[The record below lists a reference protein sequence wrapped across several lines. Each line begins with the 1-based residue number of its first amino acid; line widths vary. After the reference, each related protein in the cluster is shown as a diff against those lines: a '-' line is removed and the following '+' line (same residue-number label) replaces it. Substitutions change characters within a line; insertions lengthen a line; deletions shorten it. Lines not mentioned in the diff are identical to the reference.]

1 MSLAWFSST
10 LACANVVDILPW
22 PSLSYL
28 FLIYRVANNA
38 AGRATTV
45 PTVQMRTIPT
55 HRVLWDFLGARGV
68 MMALCLSTVR
78 ASRVNTL
85 TLTVK
90 AEVKELMLQYMEP
103 NIQFLKHKIAT

>member
-1 MSLAWFSST
+1 MAKS
-10 LACANVVDILPW
+10 
-22 PSLSYL
+22 
-28 FLIYRVANNA
+28 A

-78 ASRVNTL
+78 ANKVKTL
-85 TLTVK
+85 TLTVR
-90 AEVKELMLQYMEP
+90 AEVKELMLQ
-103 NIQFLKHKIAT
+103 